1 MYNLTNPLV
10 LANRQSESHISLISI
25 LERTLLNWYKQAF
38 LRKQMSNDV
47 LFRRVRDLELSELNF
62 SSQLR
67 SKMQRK
73 RRGPIMSNPKL

>member
-1 MYNLTNPLV
+1 
-10 LANRQSESHISLISI
+10 
-25 LERTLLNWYKQAF
+25 
-38 LRKQMSNDV
+38 MSNDV